1 MNHTIRVTK
10 TDENAQTPN
19 PATEGS
25 FGYDLTAV
33 AEQTI
38 EPGGTAIV
46 PTGLKL
52 AADLP
57 AVEGGGIAML
67 ILPRSSLPLKR
78 GLMVANSPGLIDAD
92 YSGEIGIP
100 IYNFKSEPATIA
112 PGERLAQAVF
122 VQLLKPTIEEAE
134 PDESRNRGGF
144 GSTGQ

>member
-1 MNHTIRVTK
+1 MNHTIRVTRTNEDAK
-10 TDENAQTPN
+10 IPR
-19 PATEGS
+19 PATDGS
-25 FGYDLTAV
+25 FGYDLTAI

-57 AVEGGGIAML
+57 TTEGGGVAML

-100 IYNFKSEPATIA
+100 IYNFKDEAATIA

-122 VQLLKPTIEEAE
+122 VKLLKPELEETA
-134 PDESRNRGGF
+134 PDRSRDRGGF
-144 GSTGQ
+144 GSTGT